1 MGCVLVH
8 GLGQTAESWKAVAFS
23 LNRTDIFCPN
33 LYDLAKGKPMSY
45 DRLYRGFSDYC
56 SGLEGA
62 IDLCGLSLG
71 GVLALHYASEHPEKV
86 RSLVLIAAQYRM
98 PKRTLRLQNMLF
110 RLMPKGMFAQTG
122 LSKEDMI
129 SLCTSMTEL
138 DFSGALSGISCPTLV
153 ICGKKDTANSRA
165 SEKLV
170 QYISSARLA
179 IVPSSGHEVNLDA
192 PEQLAQLLHSFY
204 KASL

>member
-8 GLGQTAESWKAVAFS
+8 GLGQTAESWKAVAHS

-33 LYDLAKGKPMSY
+33 LYHLAKGTPMSY
-45 DRLYRGFSDYC
+45 DRLFRGFSDYC

-71 GVLALHYASEHPEKV
+71 GVMSLHYASEHPDKV

-98 PKRTLRLQNMLF
+98 PKRTLRLQNSLF
-110 RLMPKGMFAQTG
+110 RLMPKRMFTQTG

-129 SLCTSMTEL
+129 SLCASMTEL
-138 DFSGALSGISCPTLV
+138 DFSNALSGISCPTLV
-153 ICGKKDTANSRA
+153 ICGKKDTVNSRA
-165 SEKLV
+165 SEKLFEH
-170 QYISSARLA
+170 ISPAQLA
-179 IVPSSGHEVNLDA
+179 IVPGSGHEVNLDA
-192 PEQLAQLLHSFY
+192 PQQLAELLQSFY

>member
-45 DRLYRGFSDYC
+45 DSLYRGFSHYC

-71 GVLALHYASEHPEKV
+71 GVLALHYASKHPEKV

-153 ICGKKDTANSRA
+153 ICGKKDTVNSRA
-165 SEKLV
+165 SEKLFEH
-170 QYISSARLA
+170 ISSAQLA
-179 IVPSSGHEVNLDA
+179 IVPGSGHEVNLDA
-192 PEQLAQLLHSFY
+192 PEQLAELLQAFY
-204 KASL
+204 NITL